1 MNASALSQIR
11 QTLSVGAARR
21 SGDTAVLP
29 VTLEA
34 GRTGSAYTL
43 RELGV
48 YAQDPE
54 EGEILYKVYRLSDP
68 VEVRPSSRLVLRF
81 YLEETVSQDLNV
93 TVVRASAGL
102 LTEADLEPVKRR
114 VETVRVPSRTVEL
127 EAEEL
132 PGFFNALPR
141 LLTEN
146 LTVKASGTLAA
157 ALAVSGFYGPGSI
170 MIEGKTAGGLVIM
183 GSITI
188 SDCSVG
194 VHLHFVDITAGSEAA
209 EAVSLFRSF
218 YAFLNGWQI
227 TGNHA
232 CKGVL
237 ATSGTKAYLLECG
250 IKNCRTA
257 LSVDSASIVAL
268 SNEAS
273 SAGGFSGNTVG
284 ARVYRGGVILL
295 AESTPELLGGAA
307 NAKSGGLIAKNGSL
321 L

>member
-1 MNASALSQIR
+1 MAIKTDELQENNTPKLTDTLLMASSAAGTTQLSLAQAAEFFG
-11 QTLSVGAARR
+11 TELVKAGNPVGAAL
-21 SGDTAVLP
+21 SNKA
-29 VTLEA
+29 A
-34 GRTGSAYTL
+34 KS
-43 RELGV
+43 
-48 YAQDPE
+48 AQDTVE
-54 EGEILYKVYRLSDP
+54 KTGASD
-68 VEVRPSSRLVLRF
+68 
-81 YLEETVSQDLNV
+81 
-93 TVVRASAGL
+93 
-102 LTEADLEPVKRR
+102 
-114 VETVRVPSRTVEL
+114 RTVEL
-127 EAEEL
+127 AASEL
-132 PGFFNALPR
+132 PAFFNALPR

-209 EAVSLFRSF
+209 EAVSLSRSF
-218 YAFLNGWQI
+218 YAFLNGCQI

-250 IKNCRTA
+250 IKNCQTA
-257 LSVDSASIVAL
+257 AQTDSTSIMAL